1 MDEETPRN
9 RRQFWL
15 GMLLSAAG
23 LLAVFLV
30 IDLEDLGEALQTAN
44 YSTLILTALGI
55 ITFLLMRAIR
65 WRLLLNGGPPYG
77 RVFHIQNIGYM
88 LTMLLPLRLGDVARA
103 ILIGNVPPVTV
114 SQGISTMV
122 VERILDM
129 IFMVTVLPFTLAEV
143 GTLPPQFREAAR
155 LFGIAAAAGIV
166 VLIIAANQRPL
177 ARRITRMIFRPLSF
191 IETETAVKQVD
202 DLLIGLVSLT
212 RFRDGLYLAFLSVLV
227 WVPII
232 FAYHMGLIAVGITP
246 TAPMSILVVC
256 AAAFSIAAPSSPGQ
270 IGVFHAG
277 VTFALVEVLDQPGG
291 PALSFAILYHALNT
305 LILILMGFLGI
316 ARTGST
322 FRQVVETT
330 RAFMR
335 RQNNQEEMIDV
346 KRET

>member
-1 MDEETPRN
+1 MDEETGQN

-30 IDLEDLGEALQTAN
+30 IDLDDLVEALRTAN
-44 YSTLILTALGI
+44 YAILILTALGVI
-55 ITFLLMRAIR
+55 AFLLVRAVR
-65 WRLLLNGGPPYG
+65 WRLLLNGAPPYG

-103 ILIGNVPPVTV
+103 ILIGNVPPVTI

-155 LFGIAAAAGIV
+155 FFGVAAVVGLLILIV
-166 VLIIAANQRPL
+166 AANQRPF
-177 ARRITRMIFRPLSF
+177 ARRITRLLVGPLSF
-191 IETETAVKQVD
+191 IDTETAVRQVD
-202 DLLIGLVSLT
+202 DLLLGLISLT
-212 RFRDGLYLAFLSVLV
+212 RLRDGLYLTVLSVLV

-232 FAYHMGLIAVGITP
+232 FAYHMGMIAVGLTP
-246 TAPMSILVVC
+246 TIPMSILVVC
-256 AAAFSIAAPSSPGQ
+256 AAAFSITVPSSPGQ

-305 LILILMGFLGI
+305 IVLILMGFLGI

-322 FRQVVETT
+322 FRQVVDAT

-335 RQNNQEEMIDV
+335 RQNKEKTIQETE
-346 KRET
+346 KLT